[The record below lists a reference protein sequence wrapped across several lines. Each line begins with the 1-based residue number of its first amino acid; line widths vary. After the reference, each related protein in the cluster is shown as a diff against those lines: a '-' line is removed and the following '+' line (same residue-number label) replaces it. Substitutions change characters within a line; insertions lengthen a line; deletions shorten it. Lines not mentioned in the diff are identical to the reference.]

1 MSKTVAVINQK
12 GGVGK
17 SSVSVNLA
25 YEFSI
30 LKKKTL
36 LIDLDPQ
43 AHSSCIYCDEI
54 NKKLSI
60 SEIFEKN
67 DYEIDKII
75 QPAIVNNEKQD
86 YLDIIPSSIHLALV
100 AEAANLKIFREKFI
114 KRLVDKLEHIYEYI
128 ILDCQP
134 TLGILAINAIY
145 AADMLII
152 PTTFGK
158 YSLDGISDLLQ
169 SIDSIKVEHKY
180 AYYILRNMYERRNS
194 QTNKFINQQLSNTS
208 SKNLL
213 DTIIRKNEAINQ
225 SQINE
230 VPVKFFN
237 PASNG
242 AHDFEQLAAE
252 LLSYV

>member
-75 QPAIVNNEKQD
+75 QPAIVNNEKQ
-86 YLDIIPSSIHLALV
+86 ISHC
-100 AEAANLKIFREKFI
+100 KIKENKI
-114 KRLVDKLEHIYEYI
+114 TCKL
-128 ILDCQP
+128 
-134 TLGILAINAIY
+134 
-145 AADMLII
+145 
-152 PTTFGK
+152 
-158 YSLDGISDLLQ
+158 
-169 SIDSIKVEHKY
+169 
-180 AYYILRNMYERRNS
+180 
-194 QTNKFINQQLSNTS
+194 
-208 SKNLL
+208 
-213 DTIIRKNEAINQ
+213 
-225 SQINE
+225 
-230 VPVKFFN
+230 
-237 PASNG
+237 
-242 AHDFEQLAAE
+242 
-252 LLSYV
+252 